1 VIGAQSGVNKSI
13 SKPGLYMGTPAIP
26 AAEYREQV
34 AYIHRLGRLSERVQK
49 LERSGA
55 EAAGGAE
62 KVTPGVCS
70 TVIVEVYAS

>member
-1 VIGAQSGVNKSI
+1 LLCARRALFGG
-13 SKPGLYMGTPAIP
+13 G
-26 AAEYREQV
+26 
-34 AYIHRLGRLSERVQK
+34 
-49 LERSGA
+49 SGA